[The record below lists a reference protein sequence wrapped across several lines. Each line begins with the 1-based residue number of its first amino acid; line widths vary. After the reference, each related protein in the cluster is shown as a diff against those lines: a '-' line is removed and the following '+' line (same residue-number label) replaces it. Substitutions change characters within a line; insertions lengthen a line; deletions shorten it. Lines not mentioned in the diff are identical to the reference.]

1 MVSETPQGDSMAN
14 YKHAEFVG
22 DPIRPIKQMVSGTP
36 PGDFM
41 ANY

>member
-1 MVSETPQGDSMAN
+1 MVSETPQADSMAN

-36 PGDFM
+36 LGDFT
-41 ANY
+41 AKY